1 MIRRNDAFRNVFP
14 TIFLEKQG
22 GFEAAETVAGKE
34 AAEHLKNRPYERAHA
49 AIAHTNAVEQN
60 ISKFLKEQ
68 GIDGKEPH
76 AILEKAKGSLPVT
89 EKVGRHQDTASDAL
103 QRKISPDTI
112 DDLKAGYHCDL
123 QFFQTGKASNTQIEG
138 SRQTD
143 AAVGMLVPI
152 ADLDSRTNER
162 DVNSVVDPGNL
173 IVRVTPDV
181 GIPYDVDLGS
191 VRQWNWENG
200 TATRSI
206 LAKVGQELAKRDS
219 IADLSVPSTPKNQ
232 SRDIPPRSEMD
243 AKKADGTKP
252 EVDGIAAGENS
263 SARVDLA
270 KVKQSV
276 RDSNEKSPT
285 SSRA

>member
-1 MIRRNDAFRNVFP
+1 MIHRNDAFRNAFP

-22 GFEAAETVAGKE
+22 GLDAAEKVADKE
-34 AAEHLKNRPYERAHA
+34 VAEHPEKKLYERAHA
-49 AIAHTNAVEQN
+49 AIAHRNAVEQN

-68 GIDGKEPH
+68 GIDGKESH
-76 AILEKAKGSLPVT
+76 ATLEKAKGSLPIT
-89 EKVGRHQDTASDAL
+89 EKVGRRQDAASDAL
-103 QRKISPDTI
+103 RRKVSPDTI

-123 QFFQTGKASNTQIEG
+123 EFFQTGKASNTQIEG

-173 IVRVTPDV
+173 IVRVTPEV
-181 GIPYDVDLGS
+181 GIPYDIDLGS

-219 IADLSVPSTPKNQ
+219 VADLSVPSTPKKQ

-243 AKKADGTKP
+243 TKKANVPKKKSDVTSNEK
-252 EVDGIAAGENS
+252 DS
-263 SARVDLA
+263 STPVNLSKA
-270 KVKQSV
+270 KQSV
-276 RDSNEKSPT
+276 AESNNASSKS
-285 SSRA
+285 